1 MPRGRSERRW
11 DDDTANT
18 LLGLLDGIKSTE
30 GLEVIW
36 MVASNFDEV
45 HCPMDEAMLRR
56 FAVKINFRLPNQ
68 AERKELLSVFLN
80 RYFLG

>member
-36 MVASNFDEV
+36 MVASNFDEA
-45 HCPMDEAMLRR
+45 HSPMDEAMLTIK
-56 FAVKINFRLPNQ
+56 ARLS
-68 AERKELLSVFLN
+68 SVEA
-80 RYFLG
+80 R

>member
-36 MVASNFDEV
+36 MVASNFDEA
-45 HCPMDEAMLRR
+45 HSPTIARNHGRRSDRKRAGRNSLR
-56 FAVKINFRLPNQ
+56 
-68 AERKELLSVFLN
+68 
-80 RYFLG
+80 